1 MLTMINK
8 QLHCEVPDVWVLA
21 RDNFSQMGS
30 VTYLATRECLDLMS
44 GKGSDMV
51 TVAEGRWLEAAER
64 RLKVWR
70 ILVCKES
77 PLTGLTHTVGQYN

>member
-8 QLHCEVPDVWVLA
+8 QLHCEIPDVWVLA

-51 TVAEGRWLEAAER
+51 AVVEGRWLEAAER
-64 RLKVWR
+64 RLKV
-70 ILVCKES
+70 
-77 PLTGLTHTVGQYN
+77 

>member
-1 MLTMINK
+1 
-8 QLHCEVPDVWVLA
+8 
-21 RDNFSQMGS
+21 MGS